1 MFNRSIVVVLVVALA
16 AGLGLL
22 AGRHLFSR
30 AAEAPVPALEAVR
43 LLPAP
48 RAIPAFDLAQA
59 DGTRL
64 EPADLAGHWTI
75 VFLGFTHCPD
85 VCPTTLAELA
95 VAQAQWEG
103 LPEARSIPDFQLQQA
118 DGTPLERADLLGH
131 WTVVFL
137 GFTHCP
143 DVCPTTLAELA
154 LAQKQWESLPAA
166 SRPRVLFVSV
176 DPGRDTPEATGR
188 YAHHFH
194 PDTLAATGTIPALE
208 AFATALGMVFMK
220 VPPPDGARADQ
231 YSVDHSSTLVLVD
244 PQGRMAG
251 LLRPPLQPDAI
262 AADLLALAAVQ

>member
-1 MFNRSIVVVLVVALA
+1 MFNRNIVLVLVVALA

-22 AGRHLFSR
+22 AGRHLLTQGAGSS
-30 AAEAPVPALEAVR
+30 VPELETVR

-48 RAIPAFDLAQA
+48 RPLPAFDLAQA

-64 EPADLAGHWTI
+64 EPADLRGHWTI

-95 VAQAQWEG
+95 VAQ
-103 LPEARSIPDFQLQQA
+103 
-118 DGTPLERADLLGH
+118 
-131 WTVVFL
+131 
-137 GFTHCP
+137 
-143 DVCPTTLAELA
+143 
-154 LAQKQWESLPAA
+154 KQWESVPEA

-176 DPGRDTPEATGR
+176 DPERDTAEATGR

-194 PDTLAATGTIPALE
+194 PDTLAATGDVPALE
-208 AFATALGMVFMK
+208 AFATSLGMVFMK
-220 VPPPDGARADQ
+220 APPPEGAPAGQ
-231 YSVDHSSTLVLVD
+231 YSVDHSATLVLVD

-262 AADLLALAAVQ
+262 AADLLALSGDDA

>member
-1 MFNRSIVVVLVVALA
+1 MFNRGIVIVLVVALA

-22 AGRHLFSR
+22 AGQTLFSGNASGNGDR
-30 AAEAPVPALEAVR
+30 PAEGPELGTVR
-43 LLPAP
+43 LLP
-48 RAIPAFDLAQA
+48 
-59 DGTRL
+59 
-64 EPADLAGHWTI
+64 
-75 VFLGFTHCPD
+75 
-85 VCPTTLAELA
+85 
-95 VAQAQWEG
+95 
-103 LPEARSIPDFQLQQA
+103 EARPIPGFQLQQA

-176 DPGRDTPEATGR
+176 DPGRDTPETTGR

-194 PDTLAATGTIPALE
+194 PDTLAATGGIPALE
-208 AFATALGMVFMK
+208 AVATSLGMVFMT
-220 VPPPDGARADQ
+220 VPPPEGAPADQ
-231 YSVDHSSTLVLVD
+231 YSVDHSSTLVILD

-262 AADLLALAAVQ
+262 AADLAALSGDDA

>member
-1 MFNRSIVVVLVVALA
+1 MFNRGIVIVLVVALA

-22 AGRHLFSR
+22 AGQTLFSGNASGNGDR
-30 AAEAPVPALEAVR
+30 PAEGPELGTVR
-43 LLPAP
+43 LLP
-48 RAIPAFDLAQA
+48 
-59 DGTRL
+59 
-64 EPADLAGHWTI
+64 
-75 VFLGFTHCPD
+75 
-85 VCPTTLAELA
+85 
-95 VAQAQWEG
+95 
-103 LPEARSIPDFQLQQA
+103 EARPIPGFQLQQA

-194 PDTLAATGTIPALE
+194 PDTLAATGGIPALE
-208 AFATALGMVFMK
+208 AFATSLGMVFMT
-220 VPPPDGARADQ
+220 VPPPEGAPADQ
-231 YSVDHSSTLVLVD
+231 YSVDHSSTLVILD
-244 PQGRMAG
+244 PHGRMAG

-262 AADLLALAAVQ
+262 AADLAALSGDDA

>member
-103 LPEARSIPDFQLQQA
+103 LPEA
-118 DGTPLERADLLGH
+118 T
-131 WTVVFL
+131 
-137 GFTHCP
+137 
-143 DVCPTTLAELA
+143 
-154 LAQKQWESLPAA
+154 
-166 SRPRVLFVSV
+166 RPRVLFVSV
-176 DPGRDTPEATGR
+176 DPGRDTAEATGR

-194 PDTLAATGTIPALE
+194 PDTLAATGGIPALE
-208 AFATALGMVFMK
+208 AFATSLGMVFMT
-220 VPPPDGARADQ
+220 VPPPEGAPADQ
-231 YSVDHSSTLVLVD
+231 YSVDHSSTLVILD

-262 AADLLALAAVQ
+262 AADLLVLAAVVPAKAGTQ

>member
-48 RAIPAFDLAQA
+48 RALPAFDLAQA

-64 EPADLAGHWTI
+64 EPADLQGHWTI
-75 VFLGFTHCPD
+75 
-85 VCPTTLAELA
+85 
-95 VAQAQWEG
+95 
-103 LPEARSIPDFQLQQA
+103 
-118 DGTPLERADLLGH
+118 
-131 WTVVFL
+131 VFL

-154 LAQKQWESLPAA
+154 LAQKQWEGMPEA

-176 DPGRDTPEATGR
+176 DPERDTAEATGR

-194 PDTLAATGTIPALE
+194 ADTLAATGDVPALE
-208 AFATALGMVFMK
+208 AFATSLGMVFMK
-220 VPPPDGARADQ
+220 APPPEGAPADQ
-231 YSVDHSSTLVLVD
+231 YSVDHSATLVLVD
-244 PQGRMAG
+244 PRGRMAG

-262 AADLLALAAVQ
+262 AADLVALTEGDA